1 MSAQTV
7 PASPSAPEP
16 SSRLL
21 ILTAIALVSVLAP
34 MNSTMVAVGLPA
46 IREHFAVG
54 VGGLTAL
61 VVGYLIMVAILQPV
75 AGKLGDALGHL
86 RIIIVGLLLLMVF
99 SAAAAAAWSFPAL
112 VLFRA
117 LQGVAAACT
126 MANGVA
132 FVRKKVPE
140 HKLSASLGIV
150 GASFAVGAASGPVI
164 GAGLVILGGWRWL
177 FLMNVPVALMAL
189 FLITRLPQD
198 AGEGRKTLQIDGWSF
213 VALTGAFTGLALP
226 GITARAGVP
235 VLGLLA
241 LGLFPLSAGLYW
253 LRYRAK
259 GTGIVDLRL
268 FTRRAFTAGAVST
281 SSSNLVMYTLIIGMP
296 LYLGDVRD
304 ASTATIGVVL
314 LCQSVAM
321 VVISPVMGALADRI
335 GAGPML
341 LGGAGLLLANQLALV
356 AVFDDPPFVL
366 LGVSLLVFGVGLGTL
381 SPAMQS
387 IALKA
392 WPPDISGAASGTMNM
407 SRYVGSV
414 TGMAITAAILGANPD
429 EAAFRLLFLAVS
441 AFAVVTLG
449 AAIVMRNGEK
459 AGGSSAAT

>member
-1 MSAQTV
+1 MSAKTI
-7 PASPSAPEP
+7 PASPPVPER
-16 SSRLL
+16 SSRFLVL
-21 ILTAIALVSVLAP
+21 SAVALVSVLAP
-34 MNSTMVAVGLPA
+34 MNSTMVAVGLPS
-46 IREHFAVG
+46 IREHFEVG
-54 VGGLTAL
+54 VGGLTSL
-61 VVGYLIMVAILQPV
+61 VVGYLIMVAVLQPV

-86 RIIIVGLLLLMVF
+86 RIIIIGLLLLMLF
-99 SAAAAAAWSFPAL
+99 SAAAAVAWSFPML
-112 VLFRA
+112 VLFRG

-132 FVRKKVPE
+132 FVRKQVPE
-140 HKLSASLGIV
+140 HKLSESLGIV

-164 GAGLVILGGWRWL
+164 GAGLVIFGGWRWL
-177 FLMNVPVALMAL
+177 FLMNVPISLVAL

-198 AGEGRKTLQIDGWSF
+198 RGDGRDSLEIDGWSF
-213 VALTGAFTGLALP
+213 LALTGAFTGLALP
-226 GITARAGVP
+226 GITARAGAP
-235 VLGLLA
+235 ALGLLA
-241 LGLFPLSAGLYW
+241 LGLFPLSAALYW
-253 LRYRAK
+253 LRYRAR

-268 FTRRAFTAGAVST
+268 FTRRAFAAGAVAT

-321 VVISPVMGALADRI
+321 VVISPVMGALADKM
-335 GAGPML
+335 GQAPML

-356 AVFDDPPFVL
+356 AVFDDPPLLL

-387 IALKA
+387 TSLKA
-392 WPPDISGAASGTMNM
+392 WPAEISGAASGTMNM

-414 TGMAITAAILGANPD
+414 TGMAITAAILGADPD
-429 EAAFRLLFLAVS
+429 EETFRLLFLAIS

-449 AAIVMRNGEK
+449 AAVVMARD
-459 AGGSSAAT
+459 

>member
-1 MSAQTV
+1 MSAQTDPAGQKV
-7 PASPSAPEP
+7 PER
-16 SSRLL
+16 SSRFLVL
-21 ILTAIALVSVLAP
+21 SAVALVSVLAP

-54 VGGLTAL
+54 VGGLTSL
-61 VVGYLIMVAILQPV
+61 VVGYLIMVAVLQPV
-75 AGKLGDALGHL
+75 AGKLGDAFGHL
-86 RIIIVGLLLLMVF
+86 RIIILGLLLLMVF
-99 SAAAAAAWSFPAL
+99 SAAAAAAWNFPAL

-132 FVRKKVPE
+132 FVRKQVPE
-140 HKLSASLGIV
+140 EKLSSSLGIV

-177 FLMNVPVALMAL
+177 FLMNVPVALVAL

-198 AGEGRKTLQIDGWSF
+198 KGRGRSTLEIDGWSF
-213 VALTGAFTGLALP
+213 LALTGAFMGLALP

-235 VLGLLA
+235 ALGLAA
-241 LGLFPLSAGLYW
+241 LGLFPLSAAAYW

-268 FTRRAFTAGAVST
+268 FTRRAFAAGAVAT

-296 LYLGDVRD
+296 LYLGDVRN
-304 ASTATIGVVL
+304 ASTATIGFVL

-321 VVISPVMGALADRI
+321 VVISPVMGSLADRV
-335 GAGPML
+335 GPGPML

-356 AVFDDPPFVL
+356 AIFDDPPLLL
-366 LGVSLLVFGVGLGTL
+366 LGISLLVFGIGLGTL

-387 IALKA
+387 AALKA
-392 WPPDISGAASGTMNM
+392 WPAEISGAASGTMNM

-414 TGMAITAAILGANPD
+414 TGMAIAAAILGANPD
-429 EAAFRLLFLAVS
+429 EATFRLLFLVIS

-449 AAIVMRNGEK
+449 AAIAMSRV
-459 AGGSSAAT
+459 AGNAPAEA